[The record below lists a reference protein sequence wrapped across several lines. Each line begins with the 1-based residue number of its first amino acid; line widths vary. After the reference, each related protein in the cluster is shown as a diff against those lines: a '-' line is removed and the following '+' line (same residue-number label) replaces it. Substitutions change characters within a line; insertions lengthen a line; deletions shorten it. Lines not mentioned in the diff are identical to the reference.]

1 MLQHLRDSL
10 ERVRKA
16 SEGGEPVGLA
26 VPCGPTGRTPPH
38 KLCSTAEVREEEDD
52 GAEVSK
58 KPTSLAEKPDRKAAK
73 PAGIQGSA
81 SASKT
86 NKSTE
91 SVLRF
96 TKHLNTMQ

>member
-16 SEGGEPVGLA
+16 SEGGEPVAGCVA

-38 KLCSTAEVREEEDD
+38 KLCSTAEVREEEHDD

-58 KPTSLAEKPDRKAAK
+58 KSTSLAEKLDRKAAK
-73 PAGIQGSA
+73 SVGIQGFA
-81 SASKT
+81 SARKT
-86 NKSTE
+86 
-91 SVLRF
+91 
-96 TKHLNTMQ
+96 